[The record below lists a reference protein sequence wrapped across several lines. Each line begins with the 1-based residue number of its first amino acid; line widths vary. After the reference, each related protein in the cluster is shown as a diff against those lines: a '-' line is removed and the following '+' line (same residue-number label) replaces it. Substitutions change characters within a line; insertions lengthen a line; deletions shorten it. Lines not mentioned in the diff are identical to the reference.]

1 MTMRNSGTSS
11 PVEPV
16 RHLSVDEVVAIHARM
31 LERFG
36 GTPGLS
42 DPGLLESALFRPQTG
57 HYGDVVAMGAALLES
72 LLINRPFDDGNTRT
86 AFFAVDVF
94 LRMNG
99 RQIRADAQA
108 AHRSLVE
115 LIEGQ
120 SADLKRLEPWL
131 RQYTVK
137 MHR

>member
-1 MTMRNSGTSS
+1 MRNSGTSS

-16 RHLSVDEVVAIHARM
+16 RYLSVDEVVAMHER
-31 LERFG
+31 LLDRFG

-42 DPGLLESALFRPQTG
+42 EPGLPDSALFRPQTG

-72 LLINRPFDDGNTRT
+72 LLINRPFDGGNTRT

-94 LRMNG
+94 LRMNSL
-99 RQIRADAQA
+99 QIRADAQN
-108 AHRSLVE
+108 AHRSLVDLMKE
-115 LIEGQ
+115 Q
-120 SADLKRLEPWL
+120 TADLKHLEPWV

>member
-1 MTMRNSGTSS
+1 MRNSGTSS

-16 RHLSVDEVVAIHARM
+16 RYLSVDEVVAMHER
-31 LERFG
+31 LLDRFG

-99 RQIRADAQA
+99 LQIRADAQN
-108 AHRSLVE
+108 AHRSLVDLMKE
-115 LIEGQ
+115 Q
-120 SADLKRLEPWL
+120 TADLKHLEPWL

>member
-1 MTMRNSGTSS
+1 MRNSGTSS

-16 RHLSVDEVVAIHARM
+16 HYLSVDEVVAIHER
-31 LERFG
+31 LLDRFG

-42 DPGLLESALFRPQTG
+42 DLGLLESALFRPQTG

-72 LLINRPFDDGNTRT
+72 LLINRPFDDVNTRT

-94 LRMNG
+94 LRVNG
-99 RQIRADAQA
+99 LLIRADAQD
-108 AHRSLVE
+108 AHQTL
-115 LIEGQ
+115 
-120 SADLKRLEPWL
+120 ADLMQGQAADFKHLEPWV

-137 MHR
+137 MPR